1 MPELFYGMEVPD
13 QLRELA
19 ERHQNHIAELV
30 GKLRTVGMD
39 DHAIEAAVDQLIENY
54 RDQLVTAVKA
64 IGATHA

>member
-1 MPELFYGMEVPD
+1 MLDLFYGMEIPD

-19 ERHQNHIAELV
+19 ERHQTHIAELV

-54 RDQLVTAVKA
+54 RTQLISAVKV
-64 IGATHA
+64 IGGPHA